1 MTDKLRMYKNKKYI
15 CFLGDK
21 DVDSHRSC
29 ICYMLGAPF
38 DFSAFARL
46 WCYSSPTW
54 WSTEICK
61 NSFHSYGIHEQVS
74 AFMTCFVS
82 FAKKGVSTRNKS
94 YLNNSTKDSKHTCKF
109 FIMSTEF
116 DKNISDWKYD
126 CTDYKNDFDFLL
138 RLVKWPKIAVKKNQN
153 FQKF

>member
-1 MTDKLRMYKNKKYI
+1 M
-15 CFLGDK
+15 CFSGDK

-29 ICYMLGAPF
+29 ICYMLDAPF

-82 FAKKGVSTRNKS
+82 FAKKTFQQETKVTWTTRQKTASTLGKGNGALKS
-94 YLNNSTKDSKHTCKF
+94 SRLKVQILREEVWCEGHEILRYLPPCFEIT
-109 FIMSTEF
+109 
-116 DKNISDWKYD
+116 
-126 CTDYKNDFDFLL
+126 
-138 RLVKWPKIAVKKNQN
+138 
-153 FQKF
+153 

>member
-94 YLNNSTKDSKHTCKF
+94 YLNNSTKDSKHTCTGLGKGNGALKSSRIKVQILWEGHKIWRNLPPWESF
-109 FIMSTEF
+109 WNFC
-116 DKNISDWKYD
+116 DLLKISE
-126 CTDYKNDFDFLL
+126 L
-138 RLVKWPKIAVKKNQN
+138 
-153 FQKF
+153 